1 MKDFAAVFL
10 MLALVMAGI
19 LIFIFLADA
28 LGFFGMAILEII
40 IVVAII
46 LLAIRYIKPRP

>member
-10 MLALVMAGI
+10 MLVLVMAGV
-19 LIFIFLADA
+19 LIFVFLADA
-28 LGFFGMAILEII
+28 LGMYGMAILEIV

-46 LLAIRYIKPRP
+46 LLAIRFIKPRP